1 MKTAALPVVLGPTGS
16 GKSDLAIRL
25 AQAIGGEVVN
35 CDSLQIYRGF
45 DIGTAKVPPADRAGV
60 PHHLIDIVE
69 PAQLFT
75 AGDYAAAAR
84 PTLKDIRGRGAVP
97 IVVGGTGFYLRALLD
112 GLFQGPPRSDELRTR
127 LVERESRHA
136 GSLHRILSRL
146 DPTAGARIHA
156 NDKNKTI
163 RALEVRLLEGKSIS
177 EMFATGRDALTGFHP
192 VKIGLN
198 PPRPLLYERLD
209 ERAKRIF
216 ERGLIDEV
224 KRLLDFG
231 VPRDAKPFESL
242 GYKQALQVVEGK
254 MTTEEAIASTQMETR
269 RYSKRQMTWFRRE
282 RDVVWIDAFG
292 DQPEALTAAVAV
304 VAAAHR

>member
-16 GKSDLAIRL
+16 GKSALAIRL

-45 DIGTAKVPPADRAGV
+45 DIGTAKVPSADRAGV

-84 PTLKDIRGRGAVP
+84 PILNDITARGSVP

-163 RALEVRLLEGKSIS
+163 RALEVRLLEGK
-177 EMFATGRDALTGFHP
+177 
-192 VKIGLN
+192 
-198 PPRPLLYERLD
+198 
-209 ERAKRIF
+209 
-216 ERGLIDEV
+216 
-224 KRLLDFG
+224 
-231 VPRDAKPFESL
+231 
-242 GYKQALQVVEGK
+242 
-254 MTTEEAIASTQMETR
+254 
-269 RYSKRQMTWFRRE
+269 
-282 RDVVWIDAFG
+282 
-292 DQPEALTAAVAV
+292 
-304 VAAAHR
+304 